1 MSASAWGLLALFFA
15 LLLLLAWPVGKFL
28 AALCN
33 ERVPRWM
40 ARVEAPFYKLAGVA
54 PSAVDELARLRD
66 GAAGLQRGRR
76 AGGLRPRSGCRACC
90 RSTPPAWA
98 RCRPTRLSTPP

>member
-15 LLLLLAWPVGKFL
+15 LLLLLAWPVGRFL

-40 ARVEAPFYKLAGVA
+40 ARVESPFYKLAGVA
-54 PSAVDELARLRD
+54 PAQSMNWRVYAMALLAFNTV
-66 GAAGLQRGRR
+66 GAIVVYGLQR
-76 AGGLRPRSGCRACC
+76 LQGCY
-90 RSTPPAWA
+90 RSTRPAWA
-98 RCRPTRLSTPP
+98 RCRPTRPSTPP